1 MVFKINLD
9 LFRKYLVACSMGGL
23 TSVTWA
29 FFPSC
34 LLWGWMWFFQWLLP
48 EQKKK
53 KSCSLKT
60 RYLYFSWGTAFLLSL
75 INPEGTATIALYLGP
90 VLMCLQLL
98 SIPLNNWFFYSL
110 NLFGCCCIIL
120 SYLIF
125 TTLCWTDTHDWI
137 SYMLMSHLFE
147 LIEKCLV
154 EHFPFNK
161 W

>member
-1 MVFKINLD
+1 MVCLGN
-9 LFRKYLVACSMGGL
+9 
-23 TSVTWA
+23 TS
-29 FFPSC
+29 
-34 LLWGWMWFFQWLLP
+34 LLAVWEDWLQWLGLSFLHAYS
-48 EQKKK
+48 EGECDFFNDFCMSRKK

-75 INPEGTATIALYLGP
+75 INPEGIATIALYLGP
-90 VLMCLQLL
+90 ALMCLQLL
-98 SIPLNNWFFYSL
+98 SIPLNNWFFYSF

-125 TTLCWTDTHDWI
+125 TILCWTDTHGWI